1 MTINIKHNQYVRSNL
16 PIKIGVVGCGYW
28 GKKIIHNLHSLNT
41 VVLGQICD
49 LNSSNIEEV
58 CFLYPQIKSTTKFD
72 ELLDSNLDA
81 IIIATPAISHYELA
95 KLALES
101 GKHVLVEKPLTVSS
115 IQAKKLIEL
124 VDELGFIL
132 LVGHT
137 FEYAPAIQKVAEII
151 RTNELGK
158 IHYINSVRG
167 NLGLFRSD
175 VNVLWDLA
183 IHDLSIL
190 RHLLSLRP
198 LSVTASGK
206 ACININNAKIHDV
219 ATLSL
224 EYPQEILATI
234 RVSWLEPEKIQKLTI
249 VGDRKMLVYDPV
261 DAEAIIIYDRRVKA
275 DTFDHTSINSQLSYH
290 YGNTKYYFMDR
301 NKALLLELEH
311 FVKCIQGVERPRTG
325 GLVGLEII
333 EILESAQLSL
343 THYGIRQFLNYRSL
357 ESLAN

>member
-1 MTINIKHNQYVRSNL
+1 MANDINYNQHVQSSL
-16 PIKIGVVGCGYW
+16 PIKVGVVGCGYW
-28 GKKIIHNLHSLNT
+28 GQKIIHNLSLLNT
-41 VVLGQICD
+41 VFLEKICD
-49 LNSSNIEEV
+49 LKSSNLEEI
-58 CFLYPQIKSTTKFD
+58 CNRYPSFKATTKFD

-95 KLALES
+95 KSALKS

-124 VDELGFIL
+124 ADELELIL

-137 FEYAPAIQKVAEII
+137 FEYAPAIQKVAELISS
-151 RTNELGK
+151 NELGK

-190 RHLLSLRP
+190 RHILSRYP
-198 LSVTASGK
+198 LSVSASGK
-206 ACININNAKIHDV
+206 ACININNTKIHDV

-224 EYPQEILATI
+224 DYPQEILATI

-249 VGDRKMLVYDPV
+249 VGDRKILVYDPV

-275 DTFDHTSINSQLSYH
+275 DTFNQTSINSQLSYH
-290 YGNTKYYFMDR
+290 YGNTKYYSMDK
-301 NKALLLELEH
+301 NKSLGLELEH
-311 FVKCIQGVERPRTG
+311 FVKCIQGIDKPQTD
-325 GLVGLEII
+325 GLIGLQMI
-333 EILESAQLSL
+333 EILEAAQQSL
-343 THYGIRQFLNYRSL
+343 MNYGSRQYLNSQSL
-357 ESLAN
+357 KSVGY